1 MLPARC
7 CTGLLCVYRCAP
19 VRRCLSVLF
28 SQTRLSKVI
37 NFFFGPN
44 PLHSNPCEPLS
55 KLPYIVSVHVALAG
69 AVEDPMKDEPPREHA
84 SVQLTA
90 DRKIPS
96 VTIISAADAG
106 GPCSSSIATS
116 NGADLLQWRDCLPGP
131 QVVVTKVVQT
141 PNSDTMIC
149 QHKPSGPARR
159 DL

>member
-1 MLPARC
+1 M
-7 CTGLLCVYRCAP
+7 
-19 VRRCLSVLF
+19 SED
-28 SQTRLSKVI
+28 I
-37 NFFFGPN
+37 NFCVGPN
-44 PLHSNPCEPLS
+44 PLHCNPCELLP
-55 KLPYIVSVHVALAG
+55 KLPYIVSVHVAPAG

-90 DRKIPS
+90 DGKIPS
-96 VTIISAADAG
+96 VTVISAADAG

-116 NGADLLQWRDCLPGP
+116 NGADLLQWRDCLPGQT
-131 QVVVTKVVQT
+131 QVAVRKVVQT